1 MLLLRSGGALL
12 LRRRRRP
19 WVGVNLEG
27 CLEGASSLGLFRA
40 AALLHLLLLLLHLL
54 LLLLL
59 LLGGVRGEEF
69 NGFCAPRREEPTEN
83 RRGTRGA
90 DLEVRTKG
98 SRASGGRGEVH
109 EG

>member
-1 MLLLRSGGALL
+1 LLLLRSGGALL

-40 AALLHLLLLLLHLL
+40 AALLHLLLLH